1 MGICN
6 SKTND
11 DGPCR
16 ITSSITMDDISTT
29 HFHRP
34 VAYLDDEVFQDS
46 HLKAMGFLPGHMLK
60 IKKRHEL
67 RICNNPWAVLPA
79 INPSAT
85 SSLGDAPIVLC
96 REVGSI
102 GNSVKK
108 CIYIY
113 IYVMYIYIY
122 ISGGL
127 FLPIL

>member
-67 RICNNPWAVLPA
+67 RICNNPWGVLPA

-96 REVGSI
+96 RKWEVLGTLLK
-102 GNSVKK
+102 NV
-108 CIYIY
+108 YIY
-113 IYVMYIYIY
+113 M
-122 ISGGL
+122 
-127 FLPIL
+127 